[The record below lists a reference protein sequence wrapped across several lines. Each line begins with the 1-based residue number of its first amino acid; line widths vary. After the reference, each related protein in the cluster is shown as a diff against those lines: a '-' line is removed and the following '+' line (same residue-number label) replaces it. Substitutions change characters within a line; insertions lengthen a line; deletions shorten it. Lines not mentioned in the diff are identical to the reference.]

1 SSLTLF
7 FSAEPI
13 RDYLGARKSDTARFG
28 TFFREMLDRGVFL
41 PPSQFEALFLS
52 AAHSDD
58 DIDLTLA
65 AARESLKAIA
75 AA

>member
-1 SSLTLF
+1 
-7 FSAEPI
+7 
-13 RDYLGARKSDTARFG
+13 
-28 TFFREMLDRGVFL
+28 MLDRGVFL